1 MTVWITMIEIILL
14 LNIIQHIKSYNI
26 NLYDVNLRPH
36 GPSNIYISFRIRNE
50 IEHLTGEFTLRHKTC
65 HGGVCSTLSIPGE
78 FPFDKKQDQGKELN
92 FMSSFSPCKIYSEIK
107 IRAETRN
114 GGQNEATTQWTPVW
128 NPSICPH
135 LTTTATIT
143 SPPPPSSTTMMVES
157 TSASTNSTSSPDFQF
172 GSAAITGIV
181 AGVLI
186 SMVLIILAVLLFK
199 RRRNREDKRGEEMPA
214 DLNPVYGIY
223 DDGPDYNVVT
233 DENDYYDS

>member
-1 MTVWITMIEIILL
+1 MLKIILL
-14 LNIIQHIKSYNI
+14 LNIIQHINSYNI

-36 GPSNIYISFRIRNE
+36 GPSNIHISFRIRNE

-65 HGGVCSTLSIPGE
+65 HGGVCSILSIPGE
-78 FPFDKKQDQGKELN
+78 FPFDKKQDQGKKLSI
-92 FMSSFSPCKIYSEIK
+92 MTSLSPCKIYSEIK
-107 IRAETRN
+107 IRAEARN
-114 GGQNEATTQWTPVW
+114 NVYNEATTHWTPVW

-135 LTTTATIT
+135 ITTTTIT

-157 TSASTNSTSSPDFQF
+157 TSASTNTTSSPDFQF
-172 GSAAITGIV
+172 GSAAIIGIV

-186 SMVLIILAVLLFK
+186 SLVLILLAVLLFK
-199 RRRNREDKRGEEMPA
+199 RRRNRDDKRGEEMPA